1 MVHQNSIF
9 VFNGGRAL
17 RIDVLSVMF
26 ASVENQNVI
35 FALERPDDNRHD
47 RRTYREALYFS

>member
-35 FALERPDDNRHD
+35 FAGTSRRQPHD
-47 RRTYREALYFS
+47 RRIYREALYFS